1 MPIPILSRLLSTE
14 KVGFLRLSLRNEA
27 AELLSENTYVCAA
40 ETGNYQAL
48 KELPQAEINIEKTP
62 VEIENGICSCSVTLE
77 NCGRVPA
84 VMLRLNLKA
93 ADGDQILPVIYSDN
107 YFHLLPNEKRS
118 VRIEWNLRDARGS
131 QPVVEVSGYNVPLSN
146 NRIE

>member
-1 MPIPILSRLLSTE
+1 MTNS
-14 KVGFLRLSLRNEA
+14 N
-27 AELLSENTYVCAA
+27 AELLSENTYICAA
-40 ETGNYQAL
+40 ETGDYQAL
-48 KELPQAEINIEKTP
+48 KELPQAELNIEKSALRHA
-62 VEIENGICSCSVTLE
+62 ENGTVSCTVTLE
-77 NCGRVPA
+77 NRGRVPA

-93 ADGDQILPVIYSDN
+93 TDGDQILPVIYSDN

-118 VRIEWNLRDARGS
+118 VEISWNRRDARGS